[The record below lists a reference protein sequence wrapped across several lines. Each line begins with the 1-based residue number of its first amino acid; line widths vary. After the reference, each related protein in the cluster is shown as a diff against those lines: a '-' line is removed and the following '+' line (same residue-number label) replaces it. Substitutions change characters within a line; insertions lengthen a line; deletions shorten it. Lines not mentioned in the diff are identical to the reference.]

1 MRERIGWALG
11 LCAAVLFVGSALGQA
26 ATAEQRQEQ
35 TYLEIELVGEFGRE
49 ITARGVDLA
58 LRAAARQSVERAV
71 VHLDSFG
78 GDIDDARAVA
88 DVLASHRRDF
98 ELHIIARRAI
108 GEAMWVLIEAD
119 ELWVEET
126 SEIGPGVVIDP
137 PQIGVPRTV
146 NNDDAVALAELTRR
160 AAMRGFPREI
170 ILAASLTEESL
181 WYSFDPA
188 SGAARFL
195 TEQSPGA
202 QQLVGPNMVLALTG
216 REMISFALAQRVPE
230 VEDADGRLPQFGR
243 AVSGQRWL
251 RQGASDLT
259 RLDSRRDRMLE
270 RYEAT
275 VNTFSRQESWVQGQR
290 SAAARNRSSSPFVHP
305 GVRQNSRQIRERRA
319 RIDEAIAAWDGVLRG
334 LAELRILEGRLDR
347 YWRDYQRVRE
357 QIHQARMLHT
367 RFVPDPPPSINR
379 SIDTE
384 SIEREARNA
393 IGRLRH
399 ERNQG

>member
-11 LCAAVLFVGSALGQA
+11 LLAAVLFFGSAFGQEA
-26 ATAEQRQEQ
+26 PAEQRPEQ
-35 TYLEIELVGEFGRE
+35 TYLEIDLDGEFGRE

-58 LRAAARQSVERAV
+58 LRASARQGVERAV
-71 VHLDSFG
+71 IYLDSFG
-78 GDIDDARAVA
+78 GNVDDARAVA

-137 PQIGVPRTV
+137 PPIGVPRTV

-160 AAMRGFPREI
+160 AVMRGFPREI

-188 SGAARFL
+188 SGAARFS

-216 REMISFALAQRVPE
+216 N
-230 VEDADGRLPQFGR
+230 
-243 AVSGQRWL
+243 AV
-251 RQGASDLT
+251 
-259 RLDSRRDRMLE
+259 
-270 RYEAT
+270 
-275 VNTFSRQESWVQGQR
+275 N
-290 SAAARNRSSSPFVHP
+290 
-305 GVRQNSRQIRERRA
+305 
-319 RIDEAIAAWDGVLRG
+319 
-334 LAELRILEGRLDR
+334 
-347 YWRDYQRVRE
+347 
-357 QIHQARMLHT
+357 
-367 RFVPDPPPSINR
+367 
-379 SIDTE
+379 
-384 SIEREARNA
+384 
-393 IGRLRH
+393 
-399 ERNQG
+399 